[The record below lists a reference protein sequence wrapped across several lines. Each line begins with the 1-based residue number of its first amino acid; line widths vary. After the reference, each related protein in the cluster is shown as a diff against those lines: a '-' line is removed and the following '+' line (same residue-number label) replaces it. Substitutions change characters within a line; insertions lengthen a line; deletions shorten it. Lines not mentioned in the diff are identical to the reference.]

1 MTPLACLKWRS
12 VAVGLVA
19 SLVLGAAE
27 RAEAQTDSATARALF
42 AEGRSLME
50 KDRYDE
56 ACPKF
61 EESLRLDPGMGT
73 QFNLAHCW
81 EKLGRTASAWALFLD
96 VAAAARN
103 ASQPQ
108 REAAARDR
116 AKALEPKLSRLRID
130 VSKPSGDLKIDRD
143 GQDVGRA
150 AWGMAV
156 PVDPGEHVVE
166 VSAPGKKSWSNTV
179 DVPSAARTVSVSIP
193 ELEDAPMPAAPPSIT
208 SAGNNPPPVEA
219 DVAPRSGGG
228 GNGQMIAGYVVGGVG
243 VAAVATGIVFGLQS
257 RADNE
262 EAKKLCPTQNPDGT
276 WDCPGGPE
284 ERERHDNYVED
295 ARREQTIGWVSAGV
309 GVAALTTAVI
319 LIVTADSGP
328 SDSAFMVAPV
338 LTGDVRG
345 AALSGHF

>member
-1 MTPLACLKWRS
+1 MTSLARLGWRS
-12 VAVGLVA
+12 VALFIGG
-19 SLVLGAAE
+19 LVLGTAD

-42 AEGRSLME
+42 AEGRTLMD
-50 KDRYDE
+50 KSQYDE

-130 VSKPSGDLKIDRD
+130 VPKPSGDMKVDRD

-166 VSAPGKKSWSNTV
+166 VAAPGKKPWTEKV
-179 DVPSAARTVSVSIP
+179 EVPSAPRTVSVSIP
-193 ELEDAPMPAAPPSIT
+193 ELEDAPLPPPPPSIT

-228 GNGQMIAGYVVGGVG
+228 ANGQKVAAYVIGGVG
-243 VAAVATGIVFGLQS
+243 VAALATGVVFGLKS
-257 RADNE
+257 RSTNASAEDLRPDR
-262 EAKKLCPTQNPDGT
+262 APDGT
-276 WDCPGGPE
+276 WNCPGGQE
-284 ERERHDNYVED
+284 ELDRHADLVDD
-295 ARREQTIGWVSAGV
+295 AESQQLIGFIGAGV

-319 LIVTADSGP
+319 LLVTADDGP
-328 SDSAFMVAPV
+328 SGSAVTVAPMWAS
-338 LTGDVRG
+338 DVRG
-345 AALSGHF
+345 ATLTAHF

>member
-1 MTPLACLKWRS
+1 MTPLASQWRF
-12 VAVGLVA
+12 VAVGLVTG
-19 SLVLGAAE
+19 LVLCAAE
-27 RAEAQTDSATARALF
+27 PAQAQSDSATARALF
-42 AEGRSLME
+42 AEGRALME
-50 KDRYDE
+50 KDRYEE

-61 EESLRLDPGMGT
+61 EESLRVDPGMGT

-116 AKALEPKLSRLRID
+116 AKALEPKLSRLRIE
-130 VSKPSGDLKIDRD
+130 VSKPSGDMKIDRD

-150 AWGMAV
+150 AWGTVV
-156 PVDPGEHVVE
+156 PVDPGEHVIE
-166 VSAPGKKSWSNTV
+166 VSAPGKKSWSNKI
-179 DVPSAARTVSVSIP
+179 DVPAAPRTVSLSIP
-193 ELEDAPMPAAPPSIT
+193 ELEDAPMPAPPPSIT
-208 SAGNNPPPVEA
+208 SAGNNPPPPVEA
-219 DVAPRSGGG
+219 DVSPRSGGSS
-228 GNGQMIAGYVVGGVG
+228 NGQMIAGYVVGGLG

-257 RADNE
+257 RADNSDA
-262 EAKKLCPTQNPDGT
+262 EALCPDQNPDGT
-276 WDCPGGPE
+276 YTCPNGE
-284 ERERHDNYVED
+284 DEIRHATLIED
-295 ARREQTIGWVSAGV
+295 ARREQTIGWISTGV

-328 SDSAFMVAPV
+328 SESAFSVAPL

-345 AALSGHF
+345 ATLSGHF

>member
-1 MTPLACLKWRS
+1 MTPLACKWRF
-12 VAVGLVA
+12 VAVGLA
-19 SLVLGAAE
+19 TGLVLGVAGP
-27 RAEAQTDSATARALF
+27 AEAQTDSATARALF
-42 AEGRSLME
+42 AEGRALMD
-50 KDRYDE
+50 KDRYEE

-61 EESLRLDPGMGT
+61 EESLRVDPGMGT

-116 AKALEPKLSRLRID
+116 AKALEPKLSRLRIE
-130 VSKPSGDLKIDRD
+130 VSKPSGDMKIDRD

-150 AWGMAV
+150 AWGTAV
-156 PVDPGEHVVE
+156 PVDPGEHVIE
-166 VSAPGKKSWSNTV
+166 VSAPGKKSWSDKV
-179 DVPSAARTVSVSIP
+179 EVPATPRTVSLSIP
-193 ELEDAPMPAAPPSIT
+193 ELEDAPLPAPPPSIT

-228 GNGQMIAGYVVGGVG
+228 SNGQLIAGYVVGGLG

-257 RADNE
+257 QADNSD
-262 EAKKLCPTQNPDGT
+262 AKKLCPDENADGT
-276 WDCPGGPE
+276 FSCPNGPE
-284 ERERHDNYVED
+284 EEARHDALVED
-295 ARREQTIGWVSAGV
+295 AKREQTIGWVSV
-309 GVAALTTAVI
+309 GIGAAALTTAVI

-328 SDSAFMVAPV
+328 SDSAFTVAPI